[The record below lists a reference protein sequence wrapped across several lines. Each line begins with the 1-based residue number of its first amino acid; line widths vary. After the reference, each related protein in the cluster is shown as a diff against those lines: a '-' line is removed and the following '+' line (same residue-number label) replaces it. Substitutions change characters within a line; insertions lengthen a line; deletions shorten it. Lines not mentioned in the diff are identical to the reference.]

1 MIVVLSDLHLGLRGS
16 PTAASLA
23 PLLDGAAELVL
34 NGDATEAATPAF
46 AGAAAEALA
55 ALRAVAANAG
65 TRLTTIAGN
74 HDPDAGTLLE
84 RRAGGAVA
92 LTHGHAFHPAIAPW
106 SPHAAAVGAEFAR
119 AHADLAAHAEPERTL
134 LASQRA
140 ARLERRHD
148 AAKQPMAE
156 LAWMAMRPWK
166 CAEVIGFW
174 RIFPELAVRFLESF
188 GAAGPDTQGTPHVVA
203 CGHSHRAGAWSIRG
217 RLVLNT
223 GSFTFPGSPHAV
235 LIEGEEVVLVPLVRS
250 AGEWRYLASAR
261 RSWTIGA
268 IARATAAASTPVA

>member
-1 MIVVLSDLHLGLRGS
+1 VIIVLSDLHLGLRGS
-16 PTAASLA
+16 PTPASLA
-23 PLLDGAAELVL
+23 PLLDGATELVL
-34 NGDATEAATPAF
+34 NGDATEAATPVF
-46 AGAAAEALA
+46 AGAAADALA
-55 ALRAVAANAG
+55 GLRDVASRAG
-65 TRLTTIAGN
+65 TRLTAIAGN
-74 HDPDAGTLLE
+74 HDPDAGTLIE
-84 RRAGGAVA
+84 RRAAGAVI
-92 LTHGHAFHPAIAPW
+92 LTHGHAFHPTIAPW
-106 SPHAAAVGAEFAR
+106 SPHASAVGAEFAR
-119 AHADLAAHAEPERTL
+119 AHADLAAHPEPERTL
-134 LASQRA
+134 LAAQQA

-174 RIFPELAVRFLESF
+174 RIFPELATRFLESF
-188 GAAGPDTQGTPHVVA
+188 GTAQPVPRVVA

-223 GSFTFPGSPHAV
+223 GSFTFPGTPHAV
-235 LIEGEEVVLVPLVRS
+235 LLDGDEVVLVPLVRR

-268 IARATAAASTPVA
+268 IARATAPASTPVA

>member
-16 PTAASLA
+16 PSPASLA
-23 PLLDGAAELVL
+23 PLLEGATELVL
-34 NGDATEAATPAF
+34 NGDASEAATPPF
-46 AGAAAEALA
+46 ARAAADALA
-55 ALRAVAANAG
+55 GLHDVAARAG
-65 TRLTTIAGN
+65 TSLTMIAGN

-84 RRAGGAVA
+84 RRAAGAVV

-119 AHADLAAHAEPERTL
+119 AHAELSGHAEPQRTL
-134 LASQRA
+134 LASQHA

-166 CAEVIGFW
+166 CTEVIGFW
-174 RIFPELAVRFLESF
+174 RIFPELAVRFLDSL
-188 GAAGPDTQGTPHVVA
+188 GPAAPAAHVIA

-217 RLVLNT
+217 RLMLNT
-223 GSFTFPGSPHAV
+223 GSFTFPGTPHAV
-235 LIEGEEVVLVPLVRS
+235 LVEGEEVVLVPLVRRG
-250 AGEWRYLASAR
+250 GEWRYLASAR